1 MGHAASGKGSE
12 SALSAMWTFT
22 LLWLALAGA
31 AASLLCPNGQPCPVA
46 PSLPMF
52 SANSVRDSAGTVC
65 QDGSRCPAEYSCLPT
80 ISGTFGCCPLA
91 ESVSCAGGLHCCP
104 QGSHC
109 SADSKFCFAHPALGA
124 IQCPDGE
131 SECPDNSTCCM
142 MPSGAWGCCPMPEA
156 SCCADKVHCCPHA
169 TICDLAH
176 GRCLTPTGELPLG
189 NKFPAWK
196 RQSQPSA
203 PVALSQ
209 VTCPD
214 GQSACPD
221 GTTCCQLPS
230 AQYGCC
236 PLQNAVCCSDH
247 LHCCPQG
254 TTCDLERSKCASG
267 KGWVKL
273 LTRLSTTPTAA
284 CDVKCDEEK
293 SCPDGSTCCR
303 LSSGAWGCCP
313 LEQAVCC
320 PDHVHCCPQ
329 GYTCDPEGGSCLQG
343 GIRVPWQ
350 EKMPARARGREVK
363 CDEEKSCPDG
373 STCCRLSSG
382 AWGCCP
388 LEQAVCCPDHVHCC
402 PQGYTCDPE
411 GSSCLQGGIRVPW
424 QEKMPARARGRE
436 VKCDEEKSCPDGS
449 TCCRLS
455 SGAWGC
461 CPLEQ
466 AVCCPDH
473 VHCCPQGYTCDPEG
487 GSCLQ
492 GGIRVPWQEKM
503 PARARGREV
512 KCDEEKS
519 CPDGSTCCRLSS
531 GAWGCCPLEQA
542 VCCPDH
548 VHCCPQG
555 YTCDPEGSSCL
566 QGGIRVPWQEK
577 MPARARGREVKCDEE
592 KSCPDGSTC
601 CRLSSGAWGCCPLE
615 QAVCCPDHVHC
626 CPQGYTCD
634 PEGGSCLQGGIR
646 VPWQEKMPARA
657 RGREVKCDEEKS
669 CPDGSTCCRLSSG
682 AWGCCPLEQAV
693 CCPDH
698 VHCCPQGYTCD
709 PEGSSC
715 LQGGIRVPWQEKMP
729 ARARGREVKCDEEKS
744 CPDGSTCCRLSSG
757 AWGCCPL
764 EQAVCCPDHVH
775 CCPQGYTCDP
785 EGGSCLQGG
794 IRVPWQEKMPARA
807 RGREVKCDEE
817 KSCPDG
823 STCCRLSSGAW
834 GCCPLEQAV
843 CCSDG
848 FHCCPLGYTCDL
860 AQGRCHKEQLVMP
873 WVAKMPATR
882 RGQAVKCNAT
892 ASCADGQ
899 TCCKSQSGDWAC
911 CQLPS
916 AVCCKDHQHCCPW
929 GYTCNV
935 VAQSCEKQRAPA
947 LTQAP
952 AASPVPLSRASA
964 EPAATT
970 PCDTSHFCRGGQ
982 KCCRGQ
988 KGSWGCCP
996 FSQGSCCADGRHC
1009 CPYGYRCA
1017 SGTCSQRRPLRWDLA
1032 GPSWVLL

>member
-1 MGHAASGKGSE
+1 MRGPSPGHPVASCDGGAGGRDRTVCHQGMCGKGGDSLGKCCAMAPSSPWASPAIE
-12 SALSAMWTFT
+12 CWWVLGLGALRVLASHGQVPRGAGRFWDLKLRHTVP
-22 LLWLALAGA
+22 LQSPHRDRLGAAPAQVPSPQCGPSRCCGWLWLAAA

-313 LEQAVCC
+313 LEQVA
-320 PDHVHCCPQ
+320 
-329 GYTCDPEGGSCLQG
+329 
-343 GIRVPWQ
+343 IRVPWQ

-487 GSCLQ
+487 
-492 GGIRVPWQEKM
+492 
-503 PARARGREV
+503 
-512 KCDEEKS
+512 
-519 CPDGSTCCRLSS
+519 
-531 GAWGCCPLEQA
+531 
-542 VCCPDH
+542 
-548 VHCCPQG
+548 
-555 YTCDPEGSSCL
+555 SSCL
-566 QGGIRVPWQEK
+566 QGGIRVPW
-577 MPARARGREVKCDEE
+577 
-592 KSCPDGSTC
+592 
-601 CRLSSGAWGCCPLE
+601 
-615 QAVCCPDHVHC
+615 
-626 CPQGYTCD
+626 
-634 PEGGSCLQGGIR
+634 
-646 VPWQEKMPARA
+646 
-657 RGREVKCDEEKS
+657 
-669 CPDGSTCCRLSSG
+669 
-682 AWGCCPLEQAV
+682 
-693 CCPDH
+693 
-698 VHCCPQGYTCD
+698 
-709 PEGSSC
+709 
-715 LQGGIRVPWQEKMP
+715 
-729 ARARGREVKCDEEKS
+729 
-744 CPDGSTCCRLSSG
+744 
-757 AWGCCPL
+757 
-764 EQAVCCPDHVH
+764 
-775 CCPQGYTCDP
+775 
-785 EGGSCLQGG
+785 
-794 IRVPWQEKMPARA
+794 
-807 RGREVKCDEE
+807 
-817 KSCPDG
+817 
-823 STCCRLSSGAW
+823 
-834 GCCPLEQAV
+834 AV

-947 LTQAP
+947 LTQAT
-952 AASPVPLSRASA
+952 AASPVPLS
-964 EPAATT
+964 PAT
-970 PCDTSHFCRGGQ
+970 PPPSEITAMQ
-982 KCCRGQ
+982 
-988 KGSWGCCP
+988 
-996 FSQGSCCADGRHC
+996 RH
-1009 CPYGYRCA
+1009 
-1017 SGTCSQRRPLRWDLA
+1017 
-1032 GPSWVLL
+1032 